1 MDKSYKSD
9 IIQLIKQMETDIGNN
24 TLYGLFNSSY
34 SADGKKNVG
43 CNQFRGIAS
52 DCRAAECY
60 EEIMLFIRY
69 TQSKADRDASWKTK
83 CANGKPFGE
92 LVTDYMEK
100 VKALCGENAGWDEVR
115 ETIRMFFGYLYW
127 QSRIWADQCERPQVQ
142 EFNERQN
149 NNRNNWQSQNRNGGT
164 NNNQV
169 NRRH

>member
-24 TLYGLFNSSY
+24 TLYGLFNSSD

-83 CANGKPFGE
+83 CANG
-92 LVTDYMEK
+92 
-100 VKALCGENAGWDEVR
+100 ACHR
-115 ETIRMFFGYLYW
+115 LYGKGK
-127 QSRIWADQCERPQVQ
+127 STLRRKRRVGRGA
-142 EFNERQN
+142 
-149 NNRNNWQSQNRNGGT
+149 RNNKNVLWISVLAEPYMGRSMRTSAGSGIQ
-164 NNNQV
+164 
-169 NRRH
+169 